1 MQVVVSRLT
10 ERTFAA
16 TSRQR
21 LKQRREAP
29 HRDHLA
35 GTQ

>member
-10 ERTFAA
+10 ECTLAA
-16 TSRQR
+16 TTPQR
-21 LKQRREAP
+21 LKQRRDAR